1 MYKFVRF
8 RGIVA
13 LSEQGVFVDALLYAM
28 FHVAQIAQTV

>member
-1 MYKFVRF
+1 
-8 RGIVA
+8 